1 MDKYIITLV
10 ILLVVLSFSLSG
22 QVGINIENAEPSAA
36 LDIHALD
43 KGFLLSR
50 VTLQGT
56 KDVTTI
62 KTPATGLLVF
72 NTNAA
77 DGGGVNGEPVV
88 ADNLYYWTG
97 TQWSL
102 LVGTTI
108 ITSLLDEKLKQLRI
122 PKPAVFELQS
132 QVVNFLNGVS
142 STSTQMVP
150 MKQIVN
156 SIPEYISFNS
166 TTAQITFRPG
176 TYKISF
182 VYEALHNNGTGC
194 TLSSYFVDFPK
205 NTADAVRR
213 IYATAPHT
221 WGELSSHG
229 APIVS
234 SVRLSQTVV
243 WTIAMGRGTSGN
255 CTGTGNTLL
264 PKSTHLTILRMGD

>member
-1 MDKYIITLV
+1 MAKYIVALV
-10 ILLVVLSFSLSG
+10 FLFGGLSLTLSG
-22 QVGINIENAEPSAA
+22 QVGINIESADPSAA
-36 LDIHALD
+36 LDMYASD

-50 VTLQGT
+50 VVLLGT
-56 KDVTTI
+56 KDVVTI

-72 NTNAA
+72 NTSNAN
-77 DGGGVNGEPVV
+77 GGGINGDAVV

-97 TQWSL
+97 TEWSL
-102 LVGTTI
+102 LVGTSI
-108 ITSLLDEKLKQLRI
+108 ITSLLEEKLRQLRI

-132 QVVNFLNGVS
+132 QLINFLNGVS
-142 STSTQMVP
+142 GTTTQRVP
-150 MKQIVN
+150 MRQLVN

-166 TTAQITFRPG
+166 TTTQITFQPG

-182 VYEALHNNGTGC
+182 VYEATHNNGTDC

-221 WGELSSHG
+221 WGEISNHG

-234 SVRLSQTVV
+234 SVRLTQTVV
-243 WTIAMGRGTSGN
+243 WTIAMGRGASGN
-255 CTGTGNTLL
+255 CTGAGNTLL
-264 PKSTHLTILRMGD
+264 PNSTHLTILRMGD